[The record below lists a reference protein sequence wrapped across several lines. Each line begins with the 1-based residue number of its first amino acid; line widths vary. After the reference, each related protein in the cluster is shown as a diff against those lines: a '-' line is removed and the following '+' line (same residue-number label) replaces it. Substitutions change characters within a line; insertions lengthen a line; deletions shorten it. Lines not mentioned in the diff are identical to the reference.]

1 MPVEKGSLLR
11 KEGGLGSILGHCIV
25 GRIYLKL
32 FPSTSSSKPRL
43 TLLLLSTSFA
53 HGVLFAGRSCL
64 CCVSLTSIV
73 HFNGGKWTGC
83 HPFHIYIWAVS
94 LSWQWPSFITG
105 IATICAV
112 QLLLWTQLWKTWM
125 VVYGSCYVGT
135 REKPFS
141 SRRMLGKLA
150 VARNISS
157 LTYLNSVQLL
167 FHLSS
172 VFYLLFVENRKPL
185 AI

>member
-1 MPVEKGSLLR
+1 MPSKSLVEFGRCDNGTLQEVCMHPPMPVEKGSLLR

-73 HFNGGKWTGC
+73 HFNGGK
-83 HPFHIYIWAVS
+83 
-94 LSWQWPSFITG
+94 
-105 IATICAV
+105 
-112 QLLLWTQLWKTWM
+112 
-125 VVYGSCYVGT
+125 
-135 REKPFS
+135 
-141 SRRMLGKLA
+141 
-150 VARNISS
+150 
-157 LTYLNSVQLL
+157 
-167 FHLSS
+167 
-172 VFYLLFVENRKPL
+172 
-185 AI
+185 